1 MQMPGDKQR
10 VLAAANVWSYPMA
23 VDLSFR
29 EKRAPQVL
37 QHEKTTS
44 VKQLHESLK
53 LLPSIVSV
61 ALLVAKSTEHLFIQ
75 KTGTLSKVKTHICVP
90 STGTMQHRSKW

>member
-10 VLAAANVWSYPMA
+10 VLTAANVWSYPMA

-44 VKQLHESLK
+44 MKQLHESLK
-53 LLPSIVSV
+53 LLPSIVSCSKIHRTSLHPEDRHPEQSENTHLR
-61 ALLVAKSTEHLFIQ
+61 AEHWDNA
-75 KTGTLSKVKTHICVP
+75 T
-90 STGTMQHRSKW
+90 